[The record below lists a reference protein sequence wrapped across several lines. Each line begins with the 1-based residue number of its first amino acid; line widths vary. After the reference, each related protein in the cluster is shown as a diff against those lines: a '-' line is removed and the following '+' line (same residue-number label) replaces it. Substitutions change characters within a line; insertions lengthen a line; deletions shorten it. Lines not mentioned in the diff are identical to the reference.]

1 MARRDRFLT
10 EAIFPTG
17 GTVSALVSRPVFS
30 RRDFLRYSGT
40 VSAAAAISATI
51 SACSGPASTSSTG
64 AGGDKDLVTAV
75 IGYGNNQSWDPTMTA
90 SAFTMAANNHIYEGL
105 VDTDPVTREPY
116 PALATALPTD
126 TAATTWKFTLR
137 QGAKWHDG
145 QPVTVDD
152 VLFTFQ
158 RILDPVAKTLSYS
171 FFGTWLKEVRKVDET
186 SVELVFKFP
195 FPDALQRLTIA
206 KIMPKHVFGVPGG
219 WDAAKGGKAVG
230 SGPYKMVAHN
240 PKSNTV
246 LEAFADYN
254 GPRKPAIKKM
264 NWLSIVD
271 ASARV
276 AKISGGN
283 AEAQIADNIPYA
295 NIEQLRGG
303 GLTVEGGKGM
313 NHMFLMFNTA
323 QKPFD
328 DVRVRQ
334 ALFYAIDTGKMI
346 DVALKGHGTP
356 ATSFLNEQ
364 NPSYAK
370 AKTVYGYDPAKA
382 KDLLSAAGVKNLS
395 VTLMAVNVS
404 WIEDCLATIANSW
417 EAVGIKTTLEP
428 QDTAALFTKM
438 DQSQSYQVVAA
449 ASNPNQFG
457 LDADLILRYN
467 YTPGGAWMKY
477 TKWDASPQ
485 ARNLFA
491 LMNKAIQEPS
501 PTRKLDLVHQYLD
514 VVAEQAVLYP
524 VVHTELMTAWDPK
537 KLTGVRPQAYPGINL
552 LQALRA

>member
-1 MARRDRFLT
+1 
-10 EAIFPTG
+10 
-17 GTVSALVSRPVFS
+17 VSAPVSRPVFS

-40 VSAAAAISATI
+40 VSAAAAISATL
-51 SACSGPASTSSTG
+51 SACSGPASTSSAG

-90 SAFTMAANNHIYEGL
+90 SAFSMAANNHIYEGL
-105 VDTDPVTREPY
+105 VDTDPITREPY
-116 PALATALPTD
+116 PALATALPAD

-158 RILDPVAKTLSYS
+158 RILDPAAKTLTYS
-171 FFGTWLKEVRKVDET
+171 FFGTWLKEVRKVDDT
-186 SVELVFKFP
+186 SVELVFNFP

-206 KIMPKHVFGVPGG
+206 KIMPKHVFGAPGG

-246 LEAFADYN
+246 LEAFTDYN
-254 GPRKPAIKKM
+254 GPRKPVIKKM
-264 NWLSIVD
+264 NWLSIVE
-271 ASARV
+271 SPARV
-276 AKISGGN
+276 AKISGAS

-295 NIEQLRGG
+295 NIDQLRNS
-303 GLTVEGGKGM
+303 GLSVEGGKGM

-334 ALFYAIDTGKMI
+334 ALLYAIDTKKMI

-370 AKTVYGYDPAKA
+370 AKTVYHHDPAKA
-382 KDLLSAAGVKNLS
+382 KALLAAAGVTNLS

-404 WIEDCLATIANSW
+404 WIADCLPTIANSW
-417 EAVGIKTTLEP
+417 QAVGIKTTLEP

-467 YTPGGAWMKY
+467 YTSGGTWMKY
-477 TKWDASPQ
+477 TKWDTSPE
-485 ARNLFA
+485 AKNLFT
-491 LMNKAIQEPS
+491 LMDKAAQEPD
-501 PTRKLDLVHQYLD
+501 PAKKLQLLHQYLD
-514 VVAEQAVLYP
+514 VIAEQAVLYP
-524 VVHTELMTAWDPK
+524 VLHTELMTAWDPK

-552 LQALRA
+552 LQAQRV

>member
-1 MARRDRFLT
+1 
-10 EAIFPTG
+10 
-17 GTVSALVSRPVFS
+17 VSAPVSRLVVS

-40 VSAAAAISATI
+40 VSAAAAISAAV
-51 SACSGPASTSSTG
+51 SACSGPASTSSAG
-64 AGGDKDLVTAV
+64 AGGNKDLVTAV

-90 SAFTMAANNHIYEGL
+90 SAFSMAANNHIYEGL
-105 VDTDPVTREPY
+105 VDTDPITRDPY
-116 PALATALPTD
+116 PALATALPAD

-158 RILDPVAKTLSYS
+158 RILDPAAKTLAYS
-171 FFGTWLKEVRKVDET
+171 FFAAWLQEVRKVDDS
-186 SVELVFKFP
+186 SVELAFKFP
-195 FPDALQRLTIA
+195 FPDALRRLTIA
-206 KIMPKHVFGVPGG
+206 KIMPKHVFGAPGG

-230 SGPYKMVAHN
+230 SGPYKMTAHN

-254 GPRKPAIKKM
+254 GPRKPVIKKM

-276 AKISGGN
+276 AKISGGS

-295 NIEQLRGG
+295 NIDQLRKG

-334 ALFYAIDTGKMI
+334 ALLYAIDTGKMI
-346 DVALKGHGTP
+346 EVALKGHGTA

-364 NPSYAK
+364 NPSYAR
-370 AKTVYGYDPAKA
+370 AKTVYSYDPDKAKA
-382 KDLLSAAGVKNLS
+382 LLAAAGVTNLS
-395 VTLMAVNVS
+395 ITLMAVNVS
-404 WIEDCLATIANSW
+404 WISDCLPTIANSW
-417 EAVGIKTTLEP
+417 EAVGVKTSLEP

-467 YTPGGAWMKY
+467 YTSGGTWMKY
-477 TKWDASPQ
+477 TKWDSSPE
-485 ARNLFA
+485 AKNLFA
-491 LMNKAIQEPS
+491 LMDQAAREPS
-501 PTRKLDLVHQYLD
+501 PTRKLDLVHRYLD
-514 VVAEQAVLYP
+514 IVAEQAVLYP

-537 KLTGVRPQAYPGINL
+537 KLTGVRAQAYPGITL
-552 LQALRA
+552 LQARRT

>member
-1 MARRDRFLT
+1 M
-10 EAIFPTG
+10 
-17 GTVSALVSRPVFS
+17 SAPVSRQVFS
-30 RRDFLRYSGT
+30 RRDFLRYSGA
-40 VSAAAAISATI
+40 VSAAAAISATL

-64 AGGDKDLVTAV
+64 AGDDKDLVTAV

-90 SAFTMAANNHIYEGL
+90 SAFSMAAIQHIYEGL
-105 VDTDPVTREPY
+105 VDTDPITREPY
-116 PALATALPTD
+116 PALATALPAD
-126 TAATTWKFTLR
+126 ASATTWKFTLR

-158 RILDPVAKTLSYS
+158 RILDPAAQTLTYS
-171 FFGTWLKEVRKVDET
+171 FFGTWLREVRKVDDT
-186 SVELVFKFP
+186 SVELVFNFP

-206 KIMPKHVFGVPGG
+206 KIMPKHVFGAPGG

-230 SGPYKMVAHN
+230 SGPYKLVAHN

-254 GPRKPAIKKM
+254 GPRKPSIKKI
-264 NWLSIVD
+264 NLLSIVE
-271 ASARV
+271 APARV
-276 AKISGGN
+276 AKISGGS
-283 AEAQIADNIPYA
+283 AEAQIAENIPYA
-295 NIEQLRGG
+295 NIDQLRSG

-334 ALFYAIDTGKMI
+334 ALFYAIDTKKMI

-356 ATSFLNEQ
+356 AASFLNEQ

-370 AKTVYGYDPAKA
+370 AKTVYNYDPAKA
-382 KDLLSAAGVKNLS
+382 KALLAAAGVTNLS

-404 WIEDCLATIANSW
+404 WLADCLPTIANSW
-417 EAVGIKTTLEP
+417 QAVGIKTTLEP

-467 YTPGGAWMKY
+467 YTSGGTWMKY
-477 TKWDASPQ
+477 TKWDNSPE
-485 ARNLFA
+485 AKNLFA
-491 LMNKAIQEPS
+491 LMDRATQEPD
-501 PTRKLDLVHQYLD
+501 PAKKLTLLHQYLD
-514 VVAEQAVLYP
+514 VIAEQAVLYP
-524 VVHTELMTAWDPK
+524 VLHTELMTAWDPK

-552 LQALRA
+552 LQARRV

>member
-1 MARRDRFLT
+1 M
-10 EAIFPTG
+10 
-17 GTVSALVSRPVFS
+17 SAPVSRPVFS
-30 RRDFLRYSGT
+30 RRDFLRYSGA
-40 VSAAAAISATI
+40 VSAAAAISATL
-51 SACSGPASTSSTG
+51 SACSGPASTSSAG

-90 SAFTMAANNHIYEGL
+90 SAFSMAANNHIYEGL
-105 VDTDPVTREPY
+105 VDTDPITRDPY
-116 PALATALPTD
+116 PALATALPAD
-126 TAATTWKFTLR
+126 TSATTWKFTLR

-158 RILDPVAKTLSYS
+158 RILDPAAKTLTYS
-171 FFGTWLKEVRKVDET
+171 FFGTWLKEVRKVDDT
-186 SVELVFKFP
+186 SVELVFNFP

-206 KIMPKHVFGVPGG
+206 KIMPKHVFGAPGG

-264 NWLSIVD
+264 NWLSIVE
-271 ASARV
+271 APARV
-276 AKISGGN
+276 AKISGAS

-295 NIEQLRGG
+295 NIDQLRNG

-323 QKPFD
+323 LKPFD

-334 ALFYAIDTGKMI
+334 ALLYAIDTKKMI

-364 NPSYAK
+364 NASYAK
-370 AKTVYGYDPAKA
+370 AKTVYNYDPAKA
-382 KDLLSAAGVKNLS
+382 KALLSAAGVTNLS

-404 WIEDCLATIANSW
+404 WIADCLPTIANSW
-417 EAVGIKTTLEP
+417 QAIGVKTTLEP

-467 YTPGGAWMKY
+467 YTSGGTWMKY
-477 TKWDASPQ
+477 TKWDTSPD
-485 ARNLFA
+485 AKNLFA
-491 LMNKAIQEPS
+491 LMDQATREPD
-501 PTRKLDLVHQYLD
+501 PTKKLALLHQYLD
-514 VVAEQAVLYP
+514 VIAEQAVLYP
-524 VVHTELMTAWDPK
+524 VLHTELMTAWNPK
-537 KLTGVRPQAYPGINL
+537 KLTGVRPQAYPGISL
-552 LQALRA
+552 LQAQRV